1 MSTRDGQ
8 GQMLT
13 ISLTEGRTAVRR
25 SLFAVR
31 QSKAKI
37 PVPRVSRCS
46 LFALRQSKAEI
57 PVPQVRPSFGLTWD
71 YGYRC
76 RAQAEI
82 HEPRLASKPGTRTWG
97 TVRHVGYGIR
107 GAASAEP
114 GGRAALQRRVPARP
128 FLSCHHERASA
139 REGPAVP
146 NHRAMVE
153 RKRMPRSAR
162 HDKWEP

>member
-1 MSTRDGQ
+1 
-8 GQMLT
+8 MLT
-13 ISLTEGRTAVRR
+13 ISLTEGQTAVRR

-31 QSKAKI
+31 QSNAEI

-97 TVRHVGYGIR
+97 TVRRVGYGI
-107 GAASAEP
+107 AARLQPNPVEERRFSAACS
-114 GGRAALQRRVPARP
+114 RAP
-128 FLSCHHERASA
+128 S
-139 REGPAVP
+139 
-146 NHRAMVE
+146 
-153 RKRMPRSAR
+153 
-162 HDKWEP
+162 